1 MRSHSGHFAD
11 PFAVL
16 LDYVA
21 NIYGIEA
28 FLLSFSVVEYAFDD
42 VHVVHRI
49 VEDLD
54 LAEVVAA

>member
-1 MRSHSGHFAD
+1 MRSNFGYFAD

-16 LDYVA
+16 LDYIADV
-21 NIYGIEA
+21 YDIEA
-28 FLLSFSVVEYAFDD
+28 VLFGFLVIDYALDD

-54 LAEVVAA
+54 LVEVVAA

>member
-1 MRSHSGHFAD
+1 MRSNPGHFAD

-16 LDYVA
+16 LDYIA
-21 NIYGIEA
+21 DIYGIEA
-28 FLLSFSVVEYAFDD
+28 VLLGFPVVDYALDD
-42 VHVVHRI
+42 VHVVQRI